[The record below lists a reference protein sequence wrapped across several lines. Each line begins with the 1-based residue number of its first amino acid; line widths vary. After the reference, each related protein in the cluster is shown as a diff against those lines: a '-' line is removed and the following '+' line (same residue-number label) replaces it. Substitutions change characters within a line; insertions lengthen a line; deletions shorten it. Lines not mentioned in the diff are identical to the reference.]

1 MRHLRLPFTHITRIA
16 LTSALVTGGLVLA
29 TAGPAGAVACSVRWQ
44 PTVDWGAGYQVQITL
59 TPGAAVTSW
68 RADFDLPPGQVVGFA
83 AYAGLA
89 QSGSHV
95 TLTNASFN
103 GNLPAGSS
111 VMVLLSVN
119 TNLTGTN
126 APPAGFVVNG
136 QTCAFTPPP
145 RIIASTFRPT
155 VPEGGAATVSVSLS
169 QAPPADIVVGVGGGS
184 QNGVITTSPAT
195 LTFTAANWNLP
206 QTLTLRST
214 EDADATAQT
223 GTFTLSQRNW
233 TTPSFQTA
241 VLMATQVDND

>member
-1 MRHLRLPFTHITRIA
+1 MRHLRPPLIRAA
-16 LTSALVTGGLVLA
+16 LAAVLVTGGLVLA

-44 PTVDWGAGYQVQITL
+44 PTVDWGTGFQVQLTL

-68 RADFDLPPGQVVGFA
+68 RVDFDLAPGQVIGFA
-83 AYAGLA
+83 AYGVPT
-89 QSGSHV
+89 QSGTHV
-95 TLTNASFN
+95 TVANASFN

-111 VMVLLSVN
+111 VMILISVN
-119 TNLTGTN
+119 ANPTGTN

-155 VPEGGAATVSVSLS
+155 VPEGGASAVSVWLS
-169 QAPPADIVVGVGGGS
+169 QAPSADIVVGIGGGS

-206 QTLTLRST
+206 QTLTVRST
-214 EDADATAQT
+214 EDADTTAQT
-223 GTFTLSQRNW
+223 GTFTVRQSNW
-233 TTPSFQTA
+233 TNPSFQTA
-241 VLMATQVDND
+241 VLIATQVDND

>member
-1 MRHLRLPFTHITRIA
+1 MRHLRTPLTRTARIA
-16 LTSALVTGGLVLA
+16 LACALVTGGLMLA

-44 PTVDWGAGYQVQITL
+44 PTVDWGAGYQTQLTL

-68 RADFDLPPGQVVGFA
+68 RVEFDLAPGQVVAFA

-103 GNLPAGSS
+103 GNVPAGLS
-111 VMVLLSVN
+111 VMVLLQVQPN
-119 TNLTGTN
+119 PTGTN

-145 RIIASTFRPT
+145 RIVLSTFRPS
-155 VPEGGAATVSVSLS
+155 VAEGGASTVSVWLS

-184 QNGVITTSPAT
+184 QNDVITTAPAT
-195 LTFTAANWNLP
+195 LTFTAANWSVP
-206 QTLTLRST
+206 QTLTIRST
-214 EDADATAQT
+214 EDTDATAQT
-223 GTFTLSQRNW
+223 GTFTLRQSNW
-233 TTPSFQTA
+233 TTPTFQTA
-241 VLMATQVDND
+241 VLIATQVDND